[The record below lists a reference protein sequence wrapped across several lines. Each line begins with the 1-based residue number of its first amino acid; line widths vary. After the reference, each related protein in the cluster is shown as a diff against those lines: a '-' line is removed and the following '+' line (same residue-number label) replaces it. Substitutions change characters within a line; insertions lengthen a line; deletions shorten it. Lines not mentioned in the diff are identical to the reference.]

1 MLQRIVDSKGEIAP
15 RSAICFDVCADIG
28 CWRPSCAPPFGW
40 RSLRAP
46 RLEGVAGGSEAF
58 LGKKIRTIL
67 RHSARAR
74 RTSTRHVCRSD
85 HLDAAS
91 ADRIATILVVGARLR
106 LRIARHINRPR
117 PNLIVP
123 ALQRPARDF
132 SRPAAVAERER
143 PLLWHSYAQ
152 AVYLLLPC
160 KTHNTAA
167 SDDSQPATGQKALH
181 LFPNMF

>member
-1 MLQRIVDSKGEIAP
+1 VYVQYSSEKCPLKSN
-15 RSAICFDVCADIG
+15 AICFDVCADIG
-28 CWRPSCAPPFGW
+28 WWRPQLRPPFGW
-40 RSLRAP
+40 HSPRAP
-46 RLEGVAGGSEAF
+46 FGGRGRRQRSEAF
-58 LGKKIRTIL
+58 FWGKIRTIL
-67 RHSARAR
+67 RHTQRAR
-74 RTSTRHVCRSD
+74 RASTGHVCRSD